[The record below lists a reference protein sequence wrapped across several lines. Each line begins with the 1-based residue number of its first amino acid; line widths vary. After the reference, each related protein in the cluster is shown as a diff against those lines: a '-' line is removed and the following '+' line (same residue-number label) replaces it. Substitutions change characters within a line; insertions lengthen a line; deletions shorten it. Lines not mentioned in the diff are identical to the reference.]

1 MSDYTIKNIKADV
14 DDAAPKFD
22 MSPDVEAR
30 FARETLDLGKLGLSY
45 QRLAPNARMPF
56 GHKHA
61 SQEEVYV
68 ILEGSGRVKIEDDV
82 KDVGQWDAI
91 RVGPDETRAFEAGAD
106 GLSFLAV
113 GAGEKNDAEM
123 IQGWW

>member
-1 MSDYTIKNIKADV
+1 MSDYTIKNLKADV

-56 GHKHA
+56 GHKH
-61 SQEEVYV
+61 SKQEEVYV

-91 RVGPDETRAFEAGAD
+91 RVGPDETRAFEAGSD

-113 GAGEKNDAEM
+113 GAGEQNDAEM

>member
-1 MSDYTIKNIKADV
+1 MSDYTIKNLKADV

-22 MSPDVEAR
+22 MSPEVEAR

-56 GHKHA
+56 GHKHTA
-61 SQEEVYV
+61 QEEVYV

-82 KDVGQWDAI
+82 KEVAQWDAI
-91 RVGPDETRAFEAGAD
+91 RVGPAETRAFEAGED